1 MRRRISCGAIV
12 LLFAFVPVLLSCVT
26 IHALLPGDDSRP
38 SASATPNPAKVPAQ
52 MLGPADLLVA
62 VDPWFA
68 GTLVFWIV
76 PWLLV
81 IVGFTILAT
90 AIVQPTHSKDQF
102 LRIRRPSTLLAISL
116 VLGIVLALPWI
127 YGVIRLLASS

>member
-1 MRRRISCGAIV
+1 
-12 LLFAFVPVLLSCVT
+12 
-26 IHALLPGDDSRP
+26 
-38 SASATPNPAKVPAQ
+38 

-90 AIVQPTHSKDQF
+90 AIVQPTHSKDHF